1 MIKKRSFKAQYDLF
15 NDSEIDM
22 IECKLRM
29 MGCRVVHGGDG
40 RTLGEQHCTPRP
52 SLLAHTYSGTSACAL
67 GRVRTCHSCTP
78 NIGRYVPTGMS
89 ERYASIRL
97 TKRAR
102 TGFRQVS
109 VVFLRNVLLV
119 SIST

>member
-1 MIKKRSFKAQYDLF
+1 MFCENVTFFFKEPGKIRPPERGGGAVIKKRSFKAQYDLF

-52 SLLAHTYSGTSACAL
+52 PGPLRTRASAHPG
-67 GRVRTCHSCTP
+67 
-78 NIGRYVPTGMS
+78 VP
-89 ERYASIRL
+89 
-97 TKRAR
+97 
-102 TGFRQVS
+102 F
-109 VVFLRNVLLV
+109 FLD
-119 SIST
+119 SWCIT